1 MTSITKYCI
10 DDEQCINGRISNL
23 IRLLKTNTH
32 CKRISYKSQCRP
44 KTSEFIERL
53 KDIQGQSDIS
63 KKQTDFYA
71 VLNKMSKRS
80 EFERHIKSI
89 RNAIQKGET
98 MFTVLQY
105 MKASDVDSTNAK
117 LKQMIDL
124 NAIANT
130 SNLNNEVIREFNPF
144 RTTIRTTRKKR
155 AEPNIPSSS
164 INGQSLDPWSKAEA
178 VGEGNT
184 NMGAGSTPSNSPR
197 SPEFKRTN

>member
-10 DDEQCINGRISNL
+10 DDEQCINSRINNL
-23 IRLLKTNTH
+23 IRLLNKNTH

-53 KDIQGQSDIS
+53 KDIRGQLDIQ
-63 KKQTDFYA
+63 KKQTDFY
-71 VLNKMSKRS
+71 VLLKEMSERS

-105 MKASDVDSTNAK
+105 MKESDVDSINAK

-130 SNLNNEVIREFNPF
+130 SNLDNEVIREINPF
-144 RTTIRTTRKKR
+144 RTTIRTTQKKR
-155 AEPNIPSSS
+155 AVRTPISS
-164 INGQSLDPWSKAEA
+164 INGQRLDPWSKAEA

-184 NMGAGSTPSNSPR
+184 NMGAGQTPSNSPR

>member
-1 MTSITKYCI
+1 MTPITKYCI
-10 DDEQCINGRISNL
+10 DDEMCINARISNL
-23 IRLLKTNTH
+23 IRLLETNKH

-53 KDIQGQSDIS
+53 KAIRGQSDIPQ
-63 KKQTDFYA
+63 KQTDFY
-71 VLNKMSKRS
+71 VLLKEMSERS

-105 MKASDVDSTNAK
+105 MKESDVDSTNIK

-130 SNLNNEVIREFNPF
+130 SNLDNEVIREFKPV
-144 RTTIRTTRKKR
+144 RTTRKKR
-155 AEPNIPSSS
+155 AERRPISS
-164 INGQSLDPWSKAEA
+164 INGKSLDLWSKAEA
-178 VGEGNT
+178 VGEGNN
-184 NMGAGSTPSNSPR
+184 NMGAGPTPSNSPR
-197 SPEFKRTN
+197 SPEFTRTN